1 MEIIDSITPI
11 GFWSD
16 FHEIILQADGSKF
29 LLGMDARL
37 VDMSAIV
44 PGGQP
49 DATLIGHV
57 VQELDANNNVVFE
70 WNTWDHYSI
79 LDCQDYVD
87 LTASSIDLAHINTI
101 EVDTDTSLLV
111 LARNMNEVTRISRQT
126 GEIIWRLGGSN
137 NEFTFI
143 NDTLVWAWPHDIRRI
158 GDGLYSIFD
167 NGRFNTPD
175 PHFSSGVIYSIDE
188 NNKTITQI
196 QRFTNTPHVYGD
208 IMGNFQ
214 LLENGNYVA
223 GWGSGSY
230 PDSIAITE
238 FNPNGDAELMISMD
252 AINYR
257 AWKHNWQPKLFA
269 PESDTLDFGQILS
282 EPAMLKNITLFNFAD
297 YDVELSGYHF
307 RFGEFSCETQFPLT
321 LPANGSV
328 DLSIRFE
335 PENAGVFQDAFTVYT
350 ENSSQTERIGRQVFI
365 KAQVEQG
372 FGFNDPSPAM
382 LDVFPN
388 PTNGRVQINLAQV
401 SSGYVRL
408 FNGLGEFVQ
417 QFPFEQ
423 SQFVGVDL
431 STMPDGLYF
440 VKLTTEDGNLFTAK
454 IVNQK

>member
-1 MEIIDSITPI
+1 
-11 GFWSD
+11 
-16 FHEIILQADGSKF
+16 
-29 LLGMDARL
+29 
-37 VDMSAIV
+37 
-44 PGGQP
+44 
-49 DATLIGHV
+49 
-57 VQELDANNNVVFE
+57 
-70 WNTWDHYSI
+70 
-79 LDCQDYVD
+79 
-87 LTASSIDLAHINTI
+87 
-101 EVDTDTSLLV
+101 
-111 LARNMNEVTRISRQT
+111 
-126 GEIIWRLGGSN
+126 
-137 NEFTFI
+137 
-143 NDTLVWAWPHDIRRI
+143 
-158 GDGLYSIFD
+158 
-167 NGRFNTPD
+167 
-175 PHFSSGVIYSIDE
+175 
-188 NNKTITQI
+188 
-196 QRFTNTPHVYGD
+196 
-208 IMGNFQ
+208 
-214 LLENGNYVA
+214 
-223 GWGSGSY
+223 
-230 PDSIAITE
+230 
-238 FNPNGDAELMISMD
+238 MISMD